1 MANLKHKLFLIIAK
15 WIPVAIAAGI
25 LLNNTLAVIGIENII
40 TDLLDIIFGI
50 SISFI
55 ITMYVCSYAFDFCN
69 WHRAV
74 ITYDLFAIIL
84 SILMRYTNI
93 GNISDRTSLIYHY
106 ILAFIFILIIY
117 YVEKNCK
124 IHE

>member
-25 LLNNTLAVIGIENII
+25 LINNTLAVIGIENII

-55 ITMYVCSYAFDFCN
+55 ITMYICSYAFNFCT
-69 WHRAV
+69 WHRV
-74 ITYDLFAIIL
+74 IITYDLFAIIL
-84 SILMRYTNI
+84 SILMSYTNI
-93 GNISDRTSLIYHY
+93 GDVSDRTSLIYHY
-106 ILAFIFILIIY
+106 ILAFIFIIIFY
-117 YVEKNCK
+117 HVKKNCK